1 VAECTL
7 EQDQI
12 KPTHSMKYLSII
24 AALCISVSAIA
35 QKTEVAGIVKNKDGK
50 GLGFA
55 TVTLLFPE
63 DSTLAYFD
71 ITDEQGMFQ
80 VKDVKQ
86 GAYLLQAAFLGHQ
99 TFYKQLDLNNGEEL
113 LSLDPIILK
122 DRSTELGTVEIE
134 GEAIPFLIKKDTV
147 EYNSGAFRTK
157 TNASVEDLLKKL
169 PGVEVDKDGAIKA
182 QGESVQKVLVDGKE
196 FFSNDPK
203 LATKNIPADA
213 IRKVQVYDKKS
224 DASEFT
230 GIDDGERE
238 KTINLLLKA
247 DRKNGAFGEVTAG
260 YGTEDRYVGS
270 AKISRFSEKTQAMAL
285 GSINNVNDFG
295 LSIGDLITFSGGPAV
310 LRSGGGRITSSSAI
324 PLSGQSQNG
333 QLKSG
338 LGGLTYSY
346 EFGKKNTISA
356 NYLYSHTNRELKE
369 ESNFEQFT
377 PTTSFR
383 SISSN
388 NSENIGNNHTANVY
402 WTNEIDSLTKFIL
415 RGSIG
420 QSDTKETS
428 NGISTTSESDGTF
441 SNENTS
447 NSFDSGKS
455 PNASVNGQLVR
466 KLNGKIGRNVKVDL
480 SGNFSESKSTSDW
493 DNAFVF
499 DTTQAAFENDQL
511 WRIVDK
517 SNSFTTRIRFNEP
530 LGKGY
535 YLEPDISYNQNNISY
550 LRGDLNQKDANPE
563 VSNLL
568 KRNVNY
574 TEAGLNFKKTSS
586 TSSLRIGVMLHTG
599 EQNVTLKGDTVDV
612 DNTKNISRILPSLSY
627 RKKFGKSNWAY
638 GRINSSV
645 DYPSSGNLFSVPNTQ
660 NQNFI
665 NVGNTDLAPEK
676 SYTAMMGMILYDQF
690 TFSSFNANVSAT
702 FTDDKITNE
711 KFVNDRLVQISQTI
725 NYKDAATVRGSV
737 SYNRPIKKYGIVI
750 DVSAS
755 ETFNRNYTLV
765 NDEEN
770 ILNSYTHS
778 GDFSIGNK
786 KKKKVD
792 ASVGIGFSL
801 TDSKYSV
808 QTDLNNQF
816 LTTTYFGD
824 IEWFITDSWT
834 FGTALDYNIY
844 DSQSFG
850 DKQRVPLLTA
860 ELSHSFLQGDRGILK
875 VSAFDLLNQ
884 YNGINRVAY
893 QNSIGETRSNVVG
906 QYFLLSF
913 TYKLNKLAAESN
925 KGGGMMFHG
934 R

>member
-1 VAECTL
+1 
-7 EQDQI
+7 
-12 KPTHSMKYLSII
+12 MKLFNLF
-24 AALCISVSAIA
+24 AAICFSVSVFA
-35 QKTEVAGIVKNKDGK
+35 QKTEVAGIVKNKDNK

-80 VKDVKQ
+80 VKDVKP
-86 GAYLLQAAFLGHQ
+86 GNYLLQAAFLGHQ
-99 TFYKQLDLNNGEEL
+99 TFYKTLDLNNAGEV
-113 LSLDPIILK
+113 LSLDPIVLK

-134 GEAIPFLIKKDTV
+134 GEAIPFLIKQDTV

-169 PGVEVDKDGAIKA
+169 PGVEVDKDGEIKA
-182 QGESVQKVLVDGKE
+182 QGENVQKVLVDGKE

-213 IRKVQVYDKKS
+213 IKKVQVYDKKS

-238 KTINLLLKA
+238 KTINLMLKD

-270 AKISRFSEKTQAMAL
+270 GKISRFSKKTQAMAL

-310 LRSGGGRITSSSAI
+310 LRSGGGRITSSNALPI
-324 PLSGQSQNG
+324 TGQSQNG

-346 EFGKKNTISA
+346 EFRKKNTISA
-356 NYLYSHTNRELKE
+356 NYLYSHTNRLLKE
-369 ESNFEQFT
+369 ESNFQQFT
-377 PTTSFR
+377 PSSFFN
-383 SISSN
+383 SVSNN
-388 NSENIGNNHTANVY
+388 NSENIGNNHTANIF

-415 RGSIG
+415 RASIG
-420 QSDTKETS
+420 QSDSKETS
-428 NGISTTSESDGTF
+428 FGTSTTTDSTGNF
-441 SNENTS
+441 SNRNDN
-447 NSFDSGKS
+447 NSFDTGKT
-455 PNASVNGQLVR
+455 PTASANGQLVR
-466 KLNGKIGRNVKVDL
+466 KINGKIGRNVKLDL

-517 SNSFTTRIRFNEP
+517 SNSFSTRIRFNEP

-535 YLEPDISYNQNNISY
+535 FIEPDVSYNQNNVSY

-563 VSNLL
+563 ISNQL

-574 TEAGLNFKKTSS
+574 TEAGLNFKKTSA
-586 TSSLRIGVMLHTG
+586 TSSLRIGLKLHSG
-599 EQNVTLKGDTVDV
+599 EQNVTLVGDTTNI
-612 DNTKNISRILPSLSY
+612 DNTKNISRLLPTLSY

-638 GRINSSV
+638 GRFNSNIN
-645 DYPSSGNLFSVPNTQ
+645 YASSGNLFSIQ
-660 NQNFI
+660 NAQSQNFI
-665 NVGNTDLAPEK
+665 SAGNTDLAPEK
-676 SYTAMMGMILYDQF
+676 AYTAMMGMVLYDQF

-702 FTDDKITNE
+702 YTDDNITNE
-711 KFVNDRLVQISQTI
+711 KFIGDRLTQFSRTI
-725 NYKDAATVRGSV
+725 NYKDAATVRASV
-737 SYNRPIKKYGIVI
+737 SYNRPIKKYGIVV

-755 ETFNRNYTLV
+755 ETYNRNYTLV
-765 NDEEN
+765 NSQEN

-778 GDFSIGNK
+778 GEFSIGNK

-792 ASVGIGFSL
+792 ASVGVGLSL

-808 QTDLNNQF
+808 QTNLDNQF

-824 IEWFITDSWT
+824 IEWYISDSWT
-834 FGTALDYNIY
+834 FATALDYNIY

-884 YNGINRVAY
+884 YNGVNRVAY
-893 QNSIGETRSNVVG
+893 QNSVGETRSNVIG

-925 KGGGMMFHG
+925 KGGGMFFHG
-934 R
+934 K